1 MSLRVSYIST
11 FREFFADWLKNIYR
25 VKYASRI
32 QSIVEQSKE
41 MQRRGEESPD
51 FGRNYYFVA
60 IKSLNNY
67 ACSTFVLRE
76 LFGLCTRDTS
86 PFAITIVNLIWL
98 LLQKEIA
105 AGTIMQ

>member
-1 MSLRVSYIST
+1 MSLKVSYIST

-51 FGRNYYFVA
+51 FGRN
-60 IKSLNNY
+60 
-67 ACSTFVLRE
+67 
-76 LFGLCTRDTS
+76 
-86 PFAITIVNLIWL
+86 
-98 LLQKEIA
+98 
-105 AGTIMQ
+105 